1 MNCILFRVF
10 KYLRAKIV
18 FSAAIIWMTR
28 ISMTTKFE
36 VVCGAQLAHCVL
48 IRCKLIITGLTKVLL
63 AFQNVMYLYM
73 KCLIRITFLF

>member
-1 MNCILFRVF
+1 MNCIIFRVF

-18 FSAAIIWMTR
+18 FSAVIIWMTR
-28 ISMTTKFE
+28 ISMTTKFK

-63 AFQNVMYLYM
+63 AFQNVMYLSM
-73 KCLIRITFLF
+73 KCLICITFLF